1 MSPAKKRTGGGRFDP
16 TDDPVY
22 FFVGKTS
29 GAEQMDYTLLALND
43 LLEGKSEHDEMQKRI
58 DAGKSVFLDSGVFN
72 LANQHARNNDMSMDE
87 ALSLHPND
95 VDGFARLREAYV
107 ATVKRYEDQL
117 WGYVELDQGGV
128 ERKRETR
135 AGLEAEGVRPI
146 PVYHPINDGWDYFDE
161 LCEQYDRICLGNIV
175 QAGPILRKKILS
187 TVWERHRRYPD
198 VWIHVLGMTPNE
210 WMVGLP
216 FNSCDSTGFIASLR
230 YGADKPPFGTI
241 NLKQIA
247 RAGDEYSAAGGK
259 EKTLLGDGM
268 VQSASHHMHMNLRT
282 IHHEYDKLVAP
293 LPKVEKWEP
302 NLR

>member
-1 MSPAKKRTGGGRFDP
+1 MTAAKKKTGGGRFNP
-16 TDDPVY
+16 DDESVY
-22 FFVGKTS
+22 FFVGKTQ

-43 LLEGKSEHDEMQKRI
+43 LLEGKSEHDEMQKRM
-58 DAGKSVFLDSGVFN
+58 DAGKAVFLDSGVFN
-72 LANQHARNNDMSMDE
+72 LANQHAIHNGISMDE
-87 ALSLHPND
+87 ALSLHPD
-95 VDGFARLREAYV
+95 EVDGFARLREAYV
-107 ATVKRYEDQL
+107 ATVKQYEDQL

-146 PVYHPINDGWDYFDE
+146 PVYHPINDGWEYFDE
-161 LCEQYDRICLGNIV
+161 LCSQYDRICLGNIV

-187 TVWERHRRYPD
+187 TIWERHRQYPD

-210 WMVGLP
+210 WLVGLP

-241 NLKQIA
+241 ALKQIA

-259 EKTLLGDGM
+259 EKRALGDGM
-268 VQSASHHMHMNLRT
+268 VQSASHHMHINMRVIQQET
-282 IHHEYDKLVAP
+282 AKLCP
-293 LPKVEKWEP
+293 LLPKVESWEGS
-302 NLR
+302 LR